1 MRGCWALVILLFF
14 TLVGVVQATRNVSL
28 NPQADTYVDNSNPD
42 SSFGSFSSLV
52 VENSS
57 DVSRLGY
64 LMFYLNEIPS
74 TAEIFSAKL
83 RVYRY
88 SYSSPSPPVVYR
100 VAQTVSESMTWN
112 TSPGYLPEWF
122 ASGTME
128 GNWIQWDVREAVEA
142 ALYTGYVSFC
152 LRYPALEYGSGFYS
166 REAPYY
172 RPRLEVTYNSPPVIE
187 NYQVSPSQSAPWGTP
202 FTFTLRCSDPDG
214 ETLGVT
220 LLINGNNYSMNP
232 TAPNTF
238 RYVWTPARE
247 EVGAKSFRFR
257 VSDGSRSVESARYSL
272 LVEKR
277 PSSLSLTCSPST
289 KISFNQRL
297 TLAGTLN
304 PALTGV
310 AITLTLL
317 GPDNTPTNRLLYT
330 EEGSFSLILENW
342 TPSNLGRWRA
352 VASWAGDRY
361 YTGAASPEV
370 SFEVTKASS
379 SLFCAGLENLMRADR
394 KIIVSGGLDP
404 PLQGQRVSLTFRVG
418 GTSFTEEVTTGP
430 GGSFSFE
437 FEPRQL
443 AEKHGV
449 EEWTGEWEIGV
460 GWEGSEVY
468 LGAARLYR
476 MQVLPPLWVEEW
488 FSVVSAL
495 SVGALGGLTVAV
507 VRMRRTYLPQKPKP
521 GEKLVFELVGADET

>member
-1 MRGCWALVILLFF
+1 MRGCWALATLLFF
-14 TLVGVVQATRNVSL
+14 TLVGVVQARTVTLIS
-28 NPQADTYVDNSNPD
+28 QADTYVDNSNPD
-42 SSFGSFSSLV
+42 SSFGSFSSLL
-52 VENSS
+52 VENSG

-83 RVYRY
+83 YLRC
-88 SYSSPSPPVVYR
+88 SYFSPSLPLVYR
-100 VAQTVSESMTWN
+100 VAQPVSESMTWN
-112 TSPGYLPEWF
+112 TNPGYLPGWY
-122 ASGTME
+122 ASGTTE
-128 GNWIQWDVREAVEA
+128 GDWAQWDVREAVEA
-142 ALYTGYVSFC
+142 ALPAGYVSFC
-152 LRYPALEYGSGFYS
+152 LRYPTSDPRYTSGFYS
-166 REAPYY
+166 REAYY

-187 NYQVSPSQSAPWGTP
+187 SYQVSPSQSAPWGTP
-202 FTFTLRCSDPDG
+202 LTFTLRCSDPDG
-214 ETLGVT
+214 DTLSVT
-220 LLINGNNYSMNP
+220 LLINGNSYDMNP

-238 RYVWTPARE
+238 RYVWTPAKE

-257 VSDGSRSVESARYSL
+257 VTDGSRSVESPSYSL

-297 TLAGTLN
+297 TLTGTLN

-310 AITLTLL
+310 AVNLTLL
-317 GPDNTPTNRLLYT
+317 GPDNALTNRLVYT

-361 YTGAASPEV
+361 YAGATSREV

-379 SLFCAGLENLMRADR
+379 SLFCTGLENLTRADR

-404 PLQGQRVSLTFRVG
+404 PLQGRKVSLTFKVG
-418 GTSFTEEVTTGP
+418 GASFTEEVTTGP
-430 GGSFSFE
+430 GGGFSFE
-437 FEPRQL
+437 FEPREL

-449 EEWTGEWEIGV
+449 KEWTGEWEIRV

-468 LGAARLYR
+468 FGAARLYR

-488 FSVVSAL
+488 FPLVSAL

-507 VRMRRTYLPQKPKP
+507 VRMRRTYLPQKPKS
-521 GEKLVFELVGADET
+521 GEKLVFELVRADEA

>member
-1 MRGCWALVILLFF
+1 MFF

-214 ETLGVT
+214 DTMSVT
-220 LLINGNNYSMNP
+220 LLINGNTYDMNP